1 MEKVVLNVNGM
12 SCGHCESSVKKGLS
26 ELNGVKEVLVDLA
39 GKTVSVEFENIS
51 IDEIKNTIEDLGY
64 DVV

>member
-12 SCGHCESSVKKGLS
+12 SCGHCESAIKKGLS
-26 ELNGVKEVLVDLA
+26 ELKGIKEVLVDLS
-39 GKTVSVEFENIS
+39 GKTVSVEYEEIS